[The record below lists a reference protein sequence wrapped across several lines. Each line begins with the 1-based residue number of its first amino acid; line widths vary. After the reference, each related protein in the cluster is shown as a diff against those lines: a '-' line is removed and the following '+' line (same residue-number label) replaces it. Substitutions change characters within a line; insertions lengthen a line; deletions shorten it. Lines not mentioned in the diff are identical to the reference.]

1 MCVNTQILSSPD
13 VVREHVPQEVDGSE
27 SSPNERGLTH
37 LSGEH
42 CLAEPPQS
50 VVGGHEEEGTVKQA
64 VLGTILIIL
73 VFNWS
78 GGGKQHSQ
86 SLSHFPPSHVSTTV
100 STIVV
105 NFGVCNITPYLGGV
119 SNFNILQYI
128 WIKGF

>member
-50 VVGGHEEEGTVKQA
+50 VVRGHEEEGTVKQA

-78 GGGKQHSQ
+78 GGGKQQLSQ
-86 SLSHFPPSHVSTTV
+86 FISHFPPSHVSNTV
-100 STIVV
+100 STIYIVV
-105 NFGVCNITPYLGGV
+105 NFGV
-119 SNFNILQYI
+119 
-128 WIKGF
+128 